1 MYTLC
6 FHKLVF
12 WIVMESHEMERGH
25 SFVGSTWGEEEKSEA
40 EGRAAWLEAKTGWPS
55 ARGRAAFD
63 FLGLSRKRGEACSE
77 VSAPSLV
84 VLSL

>member
-1 MYTLC
+1 
-6 FHKLVF
+6 
-12 WIVMESHEMERGH
+12 MESHEMERGH